1 MKTLL
6 LISLALLAGCSTVE
20 VKTEVKVLQTKEII
34 LTEIDEQ
41 YLRDCKIIKP
51 ATPDQFLKMGSD
63 EREDHLTRLLI
74 SQYAEV
80 GVCNIDK
87 QRLRSLIDRQ
97 KQLVQKHNQDEVE
110 RVQKLKSEMEKVK

>member
-6 LISLALLAGCSTVE
+6 LISLAFLAGCSTVE
-20 VKTEVKVLQTKEII
+20 VRTEVKVLQTKEII
-34 LTEIDEQ
+34 LTELDEQ

-63 EREDHLTRLLI
+63 EREDHLTRILI

-110 RVQKLKSEMEKVK
+110 RVEKLKSQLESQR